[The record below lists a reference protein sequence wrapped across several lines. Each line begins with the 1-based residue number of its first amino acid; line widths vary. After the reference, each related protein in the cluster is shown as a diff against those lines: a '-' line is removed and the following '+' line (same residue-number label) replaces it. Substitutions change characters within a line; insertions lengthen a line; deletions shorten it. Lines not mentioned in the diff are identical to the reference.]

1 MIDFKFIAE
10 AVPDILK
17 VIPVTLMLA
26 LLSAAA
32 GWLLGLGIAS
42 LRRAKTPVV
51 SQICAVFVSFM
62 RGVPMVIL
70 LYVAYYALPVMV
82 YSYGVSIGREFDVSV
97 VPPAVYAIAALTLDQ
112 AAYSSEIFRAA
123 LGAVDEG
130 QREAAYSVGM
140 TKLQAMTRIV
150 FPQAMAV
157 AMPNLGGLFLGLV
170 KGTSLAYYVG
180 VYEITATA
188 NLLAMPALNFI
199 EAYLITTVIYELI
212 SFFFN
217 RLFGTVETRL
227 KRFRAG
233 AAA

>member
-1 MIDFKFIAE
+1 MINFKFIAE

-17 VIPVTLMLA
+17 AVPVTLMMA
-26 LLSAAA
+26 LMAAVM
-32 GWLLGLGIAS
+32 GWLMGLGIAS
-42 LRRAKTPVV
+42 VRRSRMPVI

-70 LYVAYYALPVMV
+70 LYVAYYALPGMV
-82 YSYGVSIGREFDVSV
+82 YSYGISIGREIDVSV
-97 VPPAVYAIAALTLDQ
+97 VPPVVYAITALTLDQ

-123 LGAVDEG
+123 IGAVDEG

-140 TKLQAMTRIV
+140 TKLQTLNRIV

-157 AMPNLGGLFLGLV
+157 AVPNLGGLFLGLV

-199 EAYLITTVIYELI
+199 EAYVITTVIYEII
-212 SFFFN
+212 SFVFN
-217 RLFGTVETRL
+217 RLFNNLENRL
-227 KRFRAG
+227 KQFRTG
-233 AAA
+233 AAV